1 VLRIT
6 SSHFISFPSVL
17 FSAQRLPCGQLIR
30 DQPFTAYRP
39 FAKKRTMNNISIL
52 QEKQEGGSILHM
64 TKALSRRISLPTMV
78 IIEDEVVIFL
88 HIIQDH

>member
-1 VLRIT
+1 
-6 SSHFISFPSVL
+6 
-17 FSAQRLPCGQLIR
+17 
-30 DQPFTAYRP
+30 
-39 FAKKRTMNNISIL
+39 MNNISIL